1 MDLWGSDGLTTELG
15 ELPGQKVQS
24 KARSWEGLH
33 HSLIVTVAS
42 NPCLPPQKKLQGLS
56 IFILEKYQDCQRSI
70 GSEEK
75 TRLGK
80 YIKKRRTNLSGPHGM
95 FP

>member
-42 NPCLPPQKKLQGLS
+42 ASALRHLQLDSQPAAEEAEKSGLQRDISATIHPQVFVK
-56 IFILEKYQDCQRSI
+56 
-70 GSEEK
+70 
-75 TRLGK
+75 
-80 YIKKRRTNLSGPHGM
+80 
-95 FP
+95 